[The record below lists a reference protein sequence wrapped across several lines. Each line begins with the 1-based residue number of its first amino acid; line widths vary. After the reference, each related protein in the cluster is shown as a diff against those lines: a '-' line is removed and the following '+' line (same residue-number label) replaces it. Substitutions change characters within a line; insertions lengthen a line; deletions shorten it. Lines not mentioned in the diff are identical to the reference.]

1 MGRYGKYNLKQGDP
15 NSGGQKPHAFY
26 IQILVCEIH
35 MGLYKQIKVC
45 VKPKKLK
52 RRQREVK
59 VGTEEKWRVNRKTHR
74 TQNEEE
80 IGDSTW
86 GNLG

>member
-1 MGRYGKYNLKQGDP
+1 
-15 NSGGQKPHAFY
+15 
-26 IQILVCEIH
+26 
-35 MGLYKQIKVC
+35 MGLYKRIKVC